1 MYSAW
6 HGQIFTYVLEIFTSL
21 FLPLTLAD
29 ATVSWDTGHRL
40 FRSSILFRSGGARR
54 TTKVLSSNPR
64 FRRRHLDRRVDTST
78 RSSRLQ
84 LESRSI
90 PCLQL
95 EVALSRDLGPFRR
108 SKNRSPSTELMRF
121 DDQMGSS
128 FIQRFTLPFGQ
139 DSTRPRLCWL
149 TSYNHVLQVRRRSSI
164 RGTAGRSETRQRP
177 ANDLC

>member
-108 SKNRSPSTELMRF
+108 SKNRSPSTELMRS
-121 DDQMGSS
+121 DDQMNSS
-128 FIQRFTLPFGQ
+128 FIPFE
-139 DSTRPRLCWL
+139 TFYVTFRPRFNQAATLL
-149 TSYNHVLQVRRRSSI
+149 ADIL
-164 RGTAGRSETRQRP
+164 
-177 ANDLC
+177 